1 MKNIHFAMYSISFF
15 FLLVKFCI
23 FKSKTLFYKNTHFAI
38 HIPPPAVTP
47 HIQIY

>member
-23 FKSKTLFYKNTHFAI
+23 FKIKTLFYKHSAHSDLLKMINI
-38 HIPPPAVTP
+38 LR
-47 HIQIY
+47 

>member
-1 MKNIHFAMYSISFF
+1 MKNIHFAMYSIS
-15 FLLVKFCI
+15 LLFMFVKFCI
-23 FKSKTLFYKNTHFAI
+23 FKIKTLFYKNTYLSI